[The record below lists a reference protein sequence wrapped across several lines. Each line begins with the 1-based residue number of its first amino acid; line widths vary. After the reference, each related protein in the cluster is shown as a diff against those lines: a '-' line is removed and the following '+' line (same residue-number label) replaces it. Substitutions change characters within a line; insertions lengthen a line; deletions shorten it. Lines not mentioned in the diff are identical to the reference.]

1 MVLCHLHNDFLC
13 CCIGVMCLQNDFWMS
28 TKTLHDL
35 KDYVE
40 PSVFLCVLTTTPCV
54 LLRLYVTFYN
64 DGLQPSQW
72 LWYSQWLVPF
82 TVTLFDLSTDYLIS
96 TLRYTFLY
104 IPPQITAALRLAMRS
119 SVSLCGHQNACVQ
132 SKWLCESS
140 FMTLCEPNND
150 IACHSQ
156 WFLMPS
162 QRLVYPHMILFS
174 QRFCVTI
181 IVSLCMLTTNVTFTA
196 TLYTFK
202 MSL

>member
-40 PSVFLCVLTTTPCV
+40 PSVFLCALTMSLCPPKTLCD
-54 LLRLYVTFYN
+54 LL
-64 DGLQPSQW
+64 QW
-72 LWYSQWLVPF
+72 CLTAFTMTLIF
-82 TVTLFDLSTDYLIS
+82 TVTSPLHSDPLWPFYWLSDLHTKIYLSLYSSTNNCC
-96 TLRYTFLY
+96 
-104 IPPQITAALRLAMRS
+104 PQTMRS

-132 SKWLCESS
+132 SKWLCEST

-150 IACHSQ
+150 VACHSQ
-156 WFLMPS
+156 WLLTPS

-196 TLYTFK
+196 TLYTLK